1 MPPDNC
7 FQLIAQISLSSKIL
21 YTFWAN
27 LSKYHENIPFM
38 HLFDFDNCI
47 WKYTIFDQLF
57 LVPWYSNKSSMY
69 QPKKKKKNVFAYLQ
83 SVNSVVWI
91 SGSYQLRCI
100 ITLENL
106 KVPLKMSLGRS
117 HVKLPTSSSHEW
129 IR

>member
-1 MPPDNC
+1 MKVYNIWPTISSP
-7 FQLIAQISLSSKIL
+7 LIFEQKFYVS
-21 YTFWAN
+21 T
-27 LSKYHENIPFM
+27 
-38 HLFDFDNCI
+38 
-47 WKYTIFDQLF
+47 Q
-57 LVPWYSNKSSMY
+57 
-69 QPKKKKKNVFAYLQ
+69 KKKKNVFAYLQ

-106 KVPLKMSLGRS
+106 KVTLKMSLGKS